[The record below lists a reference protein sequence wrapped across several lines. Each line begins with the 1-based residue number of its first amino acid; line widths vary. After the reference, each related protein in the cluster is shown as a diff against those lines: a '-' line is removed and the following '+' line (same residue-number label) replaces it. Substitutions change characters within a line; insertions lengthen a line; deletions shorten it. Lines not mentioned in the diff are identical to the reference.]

1 MSSPRIRW
9 IVIVAVVSALAG
21 LCAPTQAMASD
32 RGGSDVLLTRGAGYA
47 RADGSDQVRTVQRH
61 LRAAGADPGPVDGRF
76 GPATEAAVRRFQSA
90 HGLAVDGIVG
100 SRTMPVL
107 RAPVPLARGAGTGV
121 TRGSERVR
129 ALQRHLH
136 TLGVEPGPVD
146 GRYGPRTEAAV
157 RRFQAAHGVAVDG
170 IVGPHTARRL
180 ARQEK
185 PVARPGHRPSQPPRT
200 TTPTERPPT
209 VSTPRPAHRPPPVV
223 ATPARKPGGSP
234 DGLDPLE
241 IAAVIALIAA
251 AGVLLVIGRA
261 GWRRRQA
268 RHVRPSSEV
277 APAIA
282 AWPAAQQVDRPEP
295 GPRPRAA
302 IGARAREPEDRPAGG
317 RPAAPAAAPS
327 SHAPPGSPRVRV
339 LGYVSVP
346 PDVALAAGAGP
357 QAQAIEAACAARG
370 WSFVGGV
377 REPEPLNGK
386 GLDRSGLNHALERLR
401 SQEADCVMVTDLARL
416 TRSAAELGEILDRL
430 RRASLRLVVLDLGI
444 DTGTDSGRVAAR
456 ALATVG
462 GWERARLADRTRKG
476 LAAARARGATGRP
489 AVTDRPEL
497 VEQITTMRASG
508 MTLQAIADTL
518 NAQGQPTVRGGARWR
533 PSSVQSALGYRRRPR
548 PAGPDSKAN
557 GRDHRRD
564 D

>member
-1 MSSPRIRW
+1 MSSPRKRW
-9 IVIVAVVSALAG
+9 IVIVAVVSALVG

-32 RGGSDVLLTRGAGYA
+32 RGGSDVLLTRGAGYG
-47 RADGSDQVRTVQRH
+47 RADGSDRVRTVQRH
-61 LRAAGADPGPVDGRF
+61 LRAAGADPGPVDGHF
-76 GPATEAAVRRFQSA
+76 GPLTEAAVRRFQSA
-90 HGLAVDGIVG
+90 HGLAADGIVG
-100 SRTMPVL
+100 ARTTPVL
-107 RAPVPLARGAGTGV
+107 RAPVPLARGTGIGLAGGP
-121 TRGSERVR
+121 ERVR

-146 GRYGPRTEAAV
+146 GRYGPSTEAAV
-157 RRFQAAHGVAVDG
+157 RRFQAAHGLAVDG

-180 ARQEK
+180 ARQQNK
-185 PVARPGHRPSQPPRT
+185 PAARPGHRPSQPPRR

-209 VSTPRPAHRPPPVV
+209 VATPRPAHRPRPVV
-223 ATPARKPGGSP
+223 ATTTRKPSGSP

-251 AGVLLVIGRA
+251 AAGLLVAGHA

-302 IGARAREPEDRPAGG
+302 EPEDRPAGR
-317 RPAAPAAAPS
+317 RPAAPVAAAAPS
-327 SHAPPGSPRVRV
+327 SHAPPGSPRIRV

-346 PDVALAAGAGP
+346 PDVALDAGAGP
-357 QAQAIEAACAARG
+357 QAQAIEAACATRG
-370 WSFVGGV
+370 WSFAGGV

-401 SQEADCVMVTDLARL
+401 SEEADCLMVTDLARL
-416 TRSAAELGEILDRL
+416 TCSAAELGEILDRL
-430 RRASLRLVVLDLGI
+430 RRAAVRLVVLDLGI
-444 DTGTDSGRVAAR
+444 DTGTDSGRLAAR
-456 ALATVG
+456 ALTTVG
-462 GWERARLADRTRKG
+462 GWERARLAERTRKG

-489 AVTDRPEL
+489 AVSDRPEL
-497 VEQITTMRASG
+497 VEQITAMRASG

-533 PSSVQSALGYRRRPR
+533 PSSVQSALGYKRRPR
-548 PAGPDSKAN
+548 TAGPDRAVN
-557 GRDHRRD
+557 GRNERRD